1 MRVLCSEGLYNE
13 LEPMHYTLN
22 SKLGHALIGNKPAQ
36 AYQRL

>member
-13 LEPMHYTLN
+13 LEPMHYTN
-22 SKLGHALIGNKPAQ
+22 SKLSHALIGNKPAQ